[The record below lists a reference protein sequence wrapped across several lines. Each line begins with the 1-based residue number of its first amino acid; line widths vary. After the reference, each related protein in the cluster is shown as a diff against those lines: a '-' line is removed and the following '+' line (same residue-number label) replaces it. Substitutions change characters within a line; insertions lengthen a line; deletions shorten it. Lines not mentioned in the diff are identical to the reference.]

1 MIKQKKRIEKVS
13 LNLILLICIWSFTN
27 IGCGLTDTGSSNI
40 QRINASEV
48 VFTLED
54 LIAGGFKKVKTYKVK
69 DLPGATG
76 AYYGFYDK
84 TDYEIRFYQTHGD
97 ALELGLE
104 IAEERV
110 GPTPEDVK
118 IRKDDAT
125 WKEGLKEA
133 RLCTGPTTGS
143 TSGGGTVIGAGG
155 MGGFCVFPKYKDL
168 IVYGNFILLCQGND
182 ESESKKNCI
191 KLVKNLEG
199 K

>member
-1 MIKQKKRIEKVS
+1 MFKQKKRMKKVS
-13 LNLILLICIWSFTN
+13 LNLILLICIWSF
-27 IGCGLTDTGSSNI
+27 IHMGCGLTDTGSSNI

-125 WKEGLKEA
+125 WKEGIKERRKIRGEEGGKTGASGGNSTGPKHGNYSIYGNVVMLCEGPEIISLEVCWKLINALKE
-133 RLCTGPTTGS
+133 
-143 TSGGGTVIGAGG
+143 
-155 MGGFCVFPKYKDL
+155 
-168 IVYGNFILLCQGND
+168 
-182 ESESKKNCI
+182 
-191 KLVKNLEG
+191 LE
-199 K
+199 